1 MLALKLGNSLSGLGK
16 TGNNIFALSF
26 NGTDE
31 SVTIPSGFNSSINT
45 STGSIS
51 AWVKFNAMSGNGI
64 VLKAQGDSNN
74 NINLHYN
81 NTNSE
86 VRLIYKAGGT
96 SVTAAITDAVENDG
110 KWHHLLGTWDVS
122 ANQVKIY
129 LDGTLKQ
136 TSTGVGTF
144 SGSIGATSIGNN
156 TAGGAFINAYIC
168 EVSFF
173 TSIVPI
179 AKVYQT
185 NREPLDVTG
194 QTGLIG
200 YWKFDEGVNETALDS
215 SGKEFNGTL
224 VNTPTWIT
232 DVPYKAG

>member
-1 MLALKLGNSLSGLGK
+1 MLGLKIGHSITGLGK
-16 TGNNIFALSF
+16 TGQNIYALSF

-31 SVTIPSGFNSSINT
+31 SVTVNGINSDISI
-45 STGSIS
+45 STGTIS

-64 VLKAQGDSNN
+64 ILKAQNDSNN

-81 NTNSE
+81 NANSE

-110 KWHHLLGTWDVS
+110 KWHHIMGTWNVS
-122 ANQVKIY
+122 APEVTIY

-136 TSTGVGTF
+136 TSTGVGTW

-168 EVSFF
+168 EVSVF
-173 TSIVPI
+173 TSVVPI
-179 AKVYQT
+179 ANIFKA
-185 NREPLDVTG
+185 NHEPINVTG
-194 QTGLIG
+194 MSGLIG
-200 YWKFDEGVNETALDS
+200 YWRFDDGTGETAIDS
-215 SGKEFNGTL
+215 SGKGETGTL